1 VQSLQDLGRDRGEGG
16 ELVGAQAVED
26 EPSYRVDVVG
36 AACLMAARPVS
47 VRMTKPRPEPVEP
60 EALVLLKAR
69 VAAPVGDRGRDQGG
83 VLAHAD
89 E

>member
-1 VQSLQDLGRDRGEGG
+1 MQSLQDLGRDRGEGG

-60 EALVLLKAR
+60 EALSGLPEVLS
-69 VAAPVGDRGRDQGG
+69 VTVGEPG
-83 VLAHAD
+83 
-89 E
+89 

>member
-1 VQSLQDLGRDRGEGG
+1 MQSLQDLGRDRGEGG

-60 EALVLLKAR
+60 EALRACASRDEVEQ
-69 VAAPVGDRGRDQGG
+69 GR
-83 VLAHAD
+83 H
-89 E
+89 EP